1 MTALIFEHPLNEKVR
16 NYLRLEQ
23 LFEQLMLSKA
33 LQHPLQQQQF
43 FRVLFE
49 VSEVL
54 ERCEWRADLLKDL
67 AKQAEKL
74 DHWASMPNVDTSKIE
89 ELLLQ
94 VKTLIAAIS
103 KHARVSDHLK
113 NDRLLASIRQRLCLP
128 GGNSSFDLPYL
139 HLWLNQPQAQI
150 YQQVQ
155 QWLGPFQLVAEAIS
169 HLLKLLREQH
179 SDIEVMAH
187 KGFYQGVAADCGLL
201 RIEVDTEYQ
210 CYPTVSGH
218 KHRFAIKFISAL
230 NQEIEDIP
238 CRLYCCKIA

>member
-1 MTALIFEHPLNEKVR
+1 MAALIFEHPLNEKVR

-49 VSEVL
+49 VAEVL

-74 DHWASMPNVDTSKIE
+74 DQWASMPNVDTSKIE

-94 VKTLIAAIS
+94 VKTFIAAIA
-103 KHARVSDHLK
+103 KHTRVSDHLK

-139 HLWLNQPQAQI
+139 HLWLNQPQALI
-150 YQQVQ
+150 NSQVQ
-155 QWLGPFQLVAEAIS
+155 QWLSPFQLVAEAIK
-169 HLLKLLREQH
+169 HLLNLLREQH
-179 SDIEVMAH
+179 SDAEVIAH
-187 KGFYQGVAADCGLL
+187 KGFYQGVAAECGLL
-201 RIEVDTEYQ
+201 RIELDTEFQ

-218 KHRFAIKFISAL
+218 KHRFAIKFVSAV
-230 NQEIEDIP
+230 NAEVADIP

>member
-1 MTALIFEHPLNEKVR
+1 MAALIFEHPLNEKVR

-49 VSEVL
+49 VAEVL
-54 ERCEWRADLLKDL
+54 ERGEWRADLLKDL
-67 AKQAEKL
+67 AKQADKL
-74 DHWASMPNVDTSKIE
+74 EQWAAMPKVDTSKIE
-89 ELLLQ
+89 QLLFE
-94 VKTLIAAIS
+94 VKGLISAIS

-113 NDRLLASIRQRLCLP
+113 NDRLLSSIRQRLSLP
-128 GGNSSFDLPYL
+128 GGNCSFDLPQL
-139 HLWLNQPQAQI
+139 HYWLHQEQTVIHHQVELWLQ
-150 YQQVQ
+150 
-155 QWLGPFQLVAEAIS
+155 PFQLVADAIN

-179 SDIEVMAH
+179 SYSEVVAS
-187 KGFYQGVAADCGLL
+187 KGFYQGVAAECGLL
-201 RIEVDTEYQ
+201 RIELDSELQ

-218 KHRFAIKFISAL
+218 KHRFAIKFISAE
-230 NQEIEDIP
+230 NQELEDIP

>member
-150 YQQVQ
+150 NQQVQ
-155 QWLGPFQLVAEAIS
+155 QWLSPFQLVAEAIS

-218 KHRFAIKFISAL
+218 KHRFAIKFISAS
-230 NQEIEDIP
+230 NQDIEDIP

>member
-1 MTALIFEHPLNEKVR
+1 MATLIFEHPLNEKVR

-43 FRVLFE
+43 FRTLFE
-49 VSEVL
+49 VAEVL

-67 AKQAEKL
+67 AKQADKL
-74 DHWASMPNVDTSKIE
+74 EQWAAMPKVDTSKIE
-89 ELLLQ
+89 QLLLQ

-113 NDRLLASIRQRLCLP
+113 NDRLLSSIRQRLSLP
-128 GGNSSFDLPYL
+128 GGNCSFDLPQL
-139 HLWLNQPQAQI
+139 HYWLHQQPELIQG
-150 YQQVQ
+150 QVE
-155 QWLGPFQLVAEAIS
+155 QWLQPFLLVADAIN

-179 SDIEVMAH
+179 SDSEVIAS
-187 KGFYQGVAADCGLL
+187 KGFYQGVAAECGLL
-201 RIEVDTEYQ
+201 RIEVDSQLQ

-218 KHRFAIKFISAL
+218 KHRFAIKFISAV
-230 NQEIEDIP
+230 NQELEDIP